1 MSLEDNNKVV
11 VKIFGEDYPIA
22 GVSDPSYISQIA
34 DYVDNKMNDIAK
46 ASRVKSRDKVAIL
59 ATLSIASELHEK
71 NEIINRG
78 NQEYEAQ
85 LDSVITRLDNALRSR
100 F

>member
-1 MSLEDNNKVV
+1 M
-11 VKIFGEDYPIA
+11 
-22 GVSDPSYISQIA
+22 GVSDSAHISQIA
-34 DYVDNKMNDIAK
+34 HYVDNKMNDIAK

-78 NQEYEAQ
+78 NKEYEAQ
-85 LDSVITRLDNALRSR
+85 LDSVMARLDDALRSR
-100 F
+100 L